1 VPFHVPDCP
10 FVLFQVPD
18 IVVPAAFM
26 SPVYTSVDPS
36 LSAKENV
43 MLRMLTVPMSGCPC
57 DVVPSMPFPDCVNVK
72 RNGPCCPAVPA
83 VVRIMFQLPEML
95 TEGDASTIACHVP
108 ERPLVFVHVPDMV
121 NPSPL
126 ITPV

>member
-1 VPFHVPDCP
+1 M
-10 FVLFQVPD
+10 LFQVPD

-43 MLRMLTVPMSGCPC
+43 MLKMLTVPMSACPC
-57 DVVPSMPFPDCVNVK
+57 DAVPPMPLPDCVK
-72 RNGPCCPAVPA
+72 MKGYGPCCPAVPD
-83 VVRIMFQLPEML
+83 VVRVMFQLPAMF
-95 TEGDASTIACHVP
+95 TEGAALTIACHVP
-108 ERPLVFVHVPDMV
+108 ERPLVFVHVPDIV